1 MAEPYANQQAKSQG
15 NEGKAGGGFGPPYKA
30 GSKYPKGDPAKGKDP
45 DKDVPMFIK
54 GPQIAMRDRRA
65 YLVDQ
70 AVKNEAANDEVN
82 AKQVEN
88 NQRIAEV
95 MLDVLDPDKL
105 RDETTQAALEEIDRH
120 TPEYV
125 AAARE
130 QRAKILR
137 LQPLYRRGHTPEDN
151 FISGTPPAPEP
162 ASSRSSKDAKDK
174 DAK

>member
-1 MAEPYANQQAKSQG
+1 MAEPHANQQAKNQG
-15 NEGKAGGGFGPPYKA
+15 NEGFGPPYKA

-88 NQRIAEV
+88 NRRIAEIMV
-95 MLDVLDPDKL
+95 DVLDPDKL
-105 RDETTQAALEEIDRH
+105 RDETTQAALDELDRH

-125 AAARE
+125 AAARAE
-130 QRAKILR
+130 RQKILR

-151 FISGTPPAPEP
+151 FISGTQPVTEP
-162 ASSRSSKDAKDK
+162 TSSRSSKDAKDK